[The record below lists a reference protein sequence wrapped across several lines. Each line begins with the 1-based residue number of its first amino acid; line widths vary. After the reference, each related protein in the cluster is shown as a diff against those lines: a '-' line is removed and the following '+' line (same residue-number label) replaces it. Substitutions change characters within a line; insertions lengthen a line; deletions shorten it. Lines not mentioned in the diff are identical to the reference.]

1 VSSYYSVEYR
11 ERKELK
17 KAISEFFSLLNNS
30 TFQGKTVDK
39 IYEEDVEPVL
49 KRLGD
54 SGDLLI
60 LIDYDNLEKD
70 EASMTK
76 LLDHI
81 ESFSSKLSKENSS
94 IEKKLV
100 HESSKFQSFFHFT
113 WNWVLLFLA

>member
-1 VSSYYSVEYR
+1 MNSLEKSSC
-11 ERKELK
+11 
-17 KAISEFFSLLNNS
+17 
-30 TFQGKTVDK
+30 VDK
-39 IYEEDVEPVL
+39 IYEGDVEPVL

-60 LIDYDNLEKD
+60 LIDYDNLEYKD

-94 IEKKLV
+94 TEKKLV
-100 HESSKFQSFFHFT
+100 HESSKFQSFFTSPGIGYCF
-113 WNWVLLFLA
+113 FLHKL